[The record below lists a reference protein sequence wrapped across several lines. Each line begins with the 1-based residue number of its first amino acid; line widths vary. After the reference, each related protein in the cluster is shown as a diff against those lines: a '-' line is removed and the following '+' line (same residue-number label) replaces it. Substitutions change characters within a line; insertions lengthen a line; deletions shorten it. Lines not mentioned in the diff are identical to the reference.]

1 MFLYGRSKNTEEV
14 INKLQ
19 QADFTQEISED
30 SQGKVYGKYKGY
42 FENIK
47 IGLDQMSLAA
57 EQVEGVTDQIA
68 ESSEKVNHA
77 VKFLADGSAKQA
89 QDVARSRGVAL
100 QLTEQIQEM
109 SDASDKILSQAESV
123 REYEKHGRQNIQNL
137 GETQESLK
145 ETLQVITQ
153 SIYRVLEKNEKIVSV
168 TDMLYGIA
176 KQTNLLS
183 LNASI
188 EAARVGEAGRGFA
201 YVAEEVRK
209 LSEECH
215 TASRDISA
223 SIQEITEA
231 LTQLKDITD
240 QSQEVFN
247 AQRTAVNEVMQYF
260 EKINEGVDGLAKVQ
274 QSFSDK
280 FELVNEDK
288 EKLLDIMKSIAEI
301 SEHASVTAD
310 NVVGF
315 AEEQNRMVKLM
326 NQVSRKVGDE
336 IVKMEETTEQIKT
349 RELKTKKKRIA
360 MVWDLD
366 DPFWY
371 PATKEAYRNAKIHN
385 FAVDVAAPKSRGKDG
400 TAEMVEILKRV
411 RDEKY
416 DGICIS
422 PIAEEE
428 VEKMLKQIEENGTK
442 IIFILSKMDT
452 IHYESLIGTNSYN
465 CGRSTGETIKQIMK
479 GTGKAG
485 IIKWKDNLIETV
497 EERYQGVRDALQ
509 GSDIELIDII
519 GPGEPSEAEAEECIN
534 RALAVHP
541 DISMFCATNVGW
553 GLAFGRYLK
562 QHRQEIRLVMVD
574 FTEDVSALMAEGIV
588 DAAIAQKP
596 ELWGSM
602 TLDKME
608 DVFAGRKIEKVID
621 TGTYEVNA
629 SNRNIYAT

>member
-209 LSEECH
+209 LSYG
-215 TASRDISA
+215 
-223 SIQEITEA
+223 Q
-231 LTQLKDITD
+231 
-240 QSQEVFN
+240 
-247 AQRTAVNEVMQYF
+247 
-260 EKINEGVDGLAKVQ
+260 
-274 QSFSDK
+274 
-280 FELVNEDK
+280 
-288 EKLLDIMKSIAEI
+288 
-301 SEHASVTAD
+301 
-310 NVVGF
+310 
-315 AEEQNRMVKLM
+315 
-326 NQVSRKVGDE
+326 
-336 IVKMEETTEQIKT
+336 
-349 RELKTKKKRIA
+349 
-360 MVWDLD
+360 
-366 DPFWY
+366 
-371 PATKEAYRNAKIHN
+371 
-385 FAVDVAAPKSRGKDG
+385 
-400 TAEMVEILKRV
+400 
-411 RDEKY
+411 
-416 DGICIS
+416 
-422 PIAEEE
+422 
-428 VEKMLKQIEENGTK
+428 
-442 IIFILSKMDT
+442 
-452 IHYESLIGTNSYN
+452 
-465 CGRSTGETIKQIMK
+465 
-479 GTGKAG
+479 
-485 IIKWKDNLIETV
+485 
-497 EERYQGVRDALQ
+497 
-509 GSDIELIDII
+509 
-519 GPGEPSEAEAEECIN
+519 PG
-534 RALAVHP
+534 H
-541 DISMFCATNVGW
+541 
-553 GLAFGRYLK
+553 
-562 QHRQEIRLVMVD
+562 
-574 FTEDVSALMAEGIV
+574 
-588 DAAIAQKP
+588 
-596 ELWGSM
+596 
-602 TLDKME
+602 
-608 DVFAGRKIEKVID
+608 
-621 TGTYEVNA
+621 
-629 SNRNIYAT
+629 